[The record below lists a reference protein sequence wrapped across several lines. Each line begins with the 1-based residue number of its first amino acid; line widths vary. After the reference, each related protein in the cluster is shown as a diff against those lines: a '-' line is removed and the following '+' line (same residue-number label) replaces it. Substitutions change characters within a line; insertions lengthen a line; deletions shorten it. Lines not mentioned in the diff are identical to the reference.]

1 MTDILPWLQDNE
13 LQPGEVLLLFL
24 FLFFLGSLLQGP
36 QIWEWVRQKVAPRK
50 KG

>member
-1 MTDILPWLQDNE
+1 MTDILPWLDNAD

-24 FLFFLGSLLQGP
+24 FLAFLMGVLMGP
-36 QIWEWVRQKVAPRK
+36 QIWEWVREKVTPRK